1 MQRTLRKSATDRS
14 IAGVCG
20 GIAEYVNISS
30 LCTRLLFVFL
40 PANFLIYILLA
51 NLMKDEP
58 RYL

>member
-30 LCTRLLFVFL
+30 FEIRLLFVFL

-58 RYL
+58 HYL